1 MPKSHWNPE
10 RVFEDDVDTG
20 LIRWAFLQLCAGH
33 YSRAAGRHV
42 WNTMQQ
48 AYSFYPKA
56 TYELRRLQGLRKE
69 VKDGTNYAERID
81 QAIEWVKEMRKEYG
95 RH

>member
-1 MPKSHWNPE
+1 
-10 RVFEDDVDTG
+10 
-20 LIRWAFLQLCAGH
+20 
-33 YSRAAGRHV
+33 
-42 WNTMQQ
+42 MQQ